1 MTPPTASPLS
11 ISIRIFA
18 SFSFLDTVTPPGGN
32 AIMPNTT
39 DPPLPGW
46 RPEVKII
53 ALVLYSITMS
63 LSLVGNILVIYI
75 LYKKPE
81 TRRLTSFMYVNLA
94 VADLLVTTVV
104 MPESLTVILTDEKWI
119 SGLIGE
125 LLFKFVIFTF
135 YVSLT
140 ASIFSLNAI
149 AFDCFFSITRPMQRF
164 PKLRNKKV
172 FVPFIWISSM
182 CLMSPW
188 LIIPK
193 VEDSNASFEFSQ
205 LGELQ
210 DAVRGIFLYIV
221 TSIYIFPLTSMSFL
235 YGVVC
240 RKLKSH
246 TLPGASVKQDKARDR
261 ANKTKHQVINMSIA
275 IVVAFGLCW
284 LPAHVFHTMI
294 AIDVTVVDR
303 FPEYIMLICY
313 WCGHANSAVNPWM
326 LICFKKRFRAVFR
339 KMMISPLSRKSSYT
353 KSSNASVRTS
363 RQQKSS
369 TQEKEIYLFSS
380 SV

>member
-1 MTPPTASPLS
+1 
-11 ISIRIFA
+11 
-18 SFSFLDTVTPPGGN
+18 
-32 AIMPNTT
+32 MPNTT
-39 DPPLPGW
+39 GPPLTGW
-46 RPEVKII
+46 GPDVKII
-53 ALVLYSITMS
+53 ALVLYSITIPI
-63 LSLVGNILVIYI
+63 SLVGNILVIYI

-104 MPESLTVILTDEKWI
+104 MPQSLTVILTDEKWI

-125 LLFKFVIFTF
+125 LLLKLVVFTF

-140 ASIFSLNAI
+140 ASIFSLSAI

-172 FVPFIWISSM
+172 FVPCIWISSM

-193 VEDSNASFEFSQ
+193 VDGSYINYEFSQ

-210 DAVRGIFLYIV
+210 DAVRGMFLYIV
-221 TSIYIFPLTSMSFL
+221 ISIYIFPLTAVSFL

-240 RKLKSH
+240 RKLKTH

-284 LPAHVFHTMI
+284 LPAHVFNTMI
-294 AIDVTVVDR
+294 AIDLTVLDR
-303 FPEYIMLICY
+303 FPGYIMLICY
-313 WCGHANSAVNPWM
+313 WCGHANSAVNPWL

-339 KMMISPLSRKSSYT
+339 KMMVSPLSRKSSYT

-363 RQQKSS
+363 RQQKTS
-369 TQEKEIYLFSS
+369 TQEKEFYLYSS

>member
-1 MTPPTASPLS
+1 
-11 ISIRIFA
+11 
-18 SFSFLDTVTPPGGN
+18 
-32 AIMPNTT
+32 MPNTT
-39 DPPLPGW
+39 GPPFTGW
-46 RPEVKII
+46 EPEVKII

-125 LLFKFVIFTF
+125 LLLKFVIFTF

-140 ASIFSLNAI
+140 ASIFSLSAI

-172 FVPFIWISSM
+172 FVPCIWISSM

-188 LIIPK
+188 LIIVK
-193 VEDSNASFEFSQ
+193 VEDSKLSYEFSQ
-205 LGELQ
+205 LGEIQ

-221 TSIYIFPLTSMSFL
+221 ISIYIVPLTTMSFL

-261 ANKTKHQVINMSIA
+261 ANKIKHQVINMSIS

-294 AIDVTVVDR
+294 AIDVTVVER
-303 FPEYIMLICY
+303 FPGYIMLLCF

-339 KMMISPLSRKSSYT
+339 KMMVSPLSRRSSYYT
-353 KSSNASVRTS
+353 KSSNTSVGSS
-363 RQQKSS
+363 RRQKTS
-369 TQEKEIYLFSS
+369 TQEREICLFTS

>member
-1 MTPPTASPLS
+1 M
-11 ISIRIFA
+11 
-18 SFSFLDTVTPPGGN
+18 TPPGGN
-32 AIMPNTT
+32 TIIPNTT
-39 DPPLPGW
+39 GLPDAGW
-46 RPEVKII
+46 GPEVKII
-53 ALVLYSITMS
+53 ALVLYSVTMS

-104 MPESLTVILTDEKWI
+104 MPQSLTIILTDEKWI

-125 LLFKFVIFTF
+125 LLFKFVTFMF

-172 FVPFIWISSM
+172 FVPCIWISSM

-193 VEDSNASFEFSQ
+193 VEDSYASYKFSQ

-221 TSIYIFPLTSMSFL
+221 TSIYIFPLTTMSFL

-246 TLPGASVKQDKARDR
+246 TLPGASVRQDKARDR

-294 AIDVTVVDR
+294 AIDVTVVER
-303 FPEYIMLICY
+303 FPGYIMLICY

-326 LICFKKRFRAVFR
+326 LICFKKRFRAVFQ
-339 KMMISPLSRKSSYT
+339 KMMVSPLSRKSSNT

-363 RQQKSS
+363 RCQKTS
-369 TQEKEIYLFSS
+369 TQEKEFYLFSS